1 MEHLNTWNLLGVAVA
16 MAISATITAL
26 FPRLPV
32 PGSVLEIVLGVLLG
46 PQVLHVL
53 APGPASSLFSL
64 LGLAMLFLMAGFEMN
79 PAILS
84 GRPIRNALVG
94 WCLSAVIA
102 LGAAWVLVAAGLA
115 GAPLMTGLAMT
126 TTAIGAL
133 LPALRDAALLS
144 PPYGP
149 MVLAAGAVGEA
160 GPVIILSLVLAEEA
174 RTLLEVVMMIG
185 FAAAAIG
192 AVVLAARSK
201 HAAFAAIVERSIGKS
216 GQFPVRLAVCILI
229 ILMVI
234 SIRLSIDIVL
244 AAFVAGALVRALV
257 PPDQHEAL
265 STRFDAVGYGFLV
278 PIFFIIS
285 GVNLDVATLFS
296 NPLAFCMVP
305 LYAVFMLVVRGL
317 PALLIYRADLP
328 FPNCVSLALHSGTQ
342 LPLVVAITAI
352 AVGRG
357 VMPGGQAAALVGAG
371 IVTMLLFPALARS
384 SFGHQTNLS
393 DSQP

>member
-1 MEHLNTWNLLGVAVA
+1 MEHVNTWNLLGVAVA
-16 MAISATITAL
+16 MAISATITTL

-32 PGSVLEIVLGVLLG
+32 PGSVLEIVLGVLFG
-46 PQVLHVL
+46 QQVLHIL

-79 PAILS
+79 PAILR
-84 GRPIRNALVG
+84 GRPIRNALAG
-94 WCLSAVIA
+94 WGLSAVIA
-102 LGAAWVLVAAGLA
+102 LGAACLLVAAGLA
-115 GAPLMTGLAMT
+115 GAPLMTALALT

-133 LPALRDAALLS
+133 LPALRDADLLA

-160 GPVIILSLVLAEEA
+160 GPVIILSLVLAEEG
-174 RTLLEVVMMIG
+174 RTPLEVVLMIG
-185 FAAAAIG
+185 FAAAAVG
-192 AVVLAARSK
+192 AVVLAARSQN
-201 HAAFAAIVERSIGKS
+201 AAFAAMVERSIGTS

-234 SIRLSIDIVL
+234 SIQLSIDVVL

-257 PPDQHEAL
+257 PPQQHEAL

-296 NPLAFCMVP
+296 NPLALAMVP
-305 LYAVFMLVVRGL
+305 LYAVLMLVVRGL

-328 FPNCVSLALHSGTQ
+328 FRDCVSLALHSGTQ

-352 AVGRG
+352 AVDRG

-371 IVTMLLFPALARS
+371 IVTMLLFPALARL
-384 SFGHQTNLS
+384 SFVGQTNLS
-393 DSQP
+393 DAHP